1 MAELDYEYLAKLV
14 KMSRAGDSEAF
25 AELYAATYSKQYNF
39 SYQYVKDP
47 HIAQD
52 ILQDV
57 YILVLKNLSALKD
70 PRLFVSWLNQITFRV
85 CYDYKRKLALQVQ
98 ELSGAD
104 SIYDAQATNVAMS
117 PEKQIALKY
126 EKTELMQQ
134 ILSLK
139 PKEAQA
145 IIMRYYNNMS
155 IEEIA
160 GAMDC
165 SRSTVKRR
173 LISGKMALKSKIN
186 SADWG
191 GVFNE

>member
-14 KMSRAGDSEAF
+14 KIARTGDSEAF

-57 YILVLKNLSALKD
+57 YILVLKNLNALKD

-85 CYDYKRKLALQVQ
+85 CYDYKRKLALRAQ
-98 ELSGAD
+98 ELAGD
-104 SIYDAQATNVAMS
+104 QDIYDTHSPGAAIS

-126 EKTELMQQ
+126 QKTELMQQ

-145 IIMRYYNNMS
+145 IIMRYYNNMT

-191 GVFNE
+191 GVFND